1 MPMIMMAGV
10 FTVVLTREDLWHCA
24 RRFEAFFTTRTMK
37 LFSIMCPGRPS
48 PITCMRP
55 QMVGMQGMPTFEPCN
70 NGMIPLSLR
79 GVRFPWKR
87 FCFLVIVFIY
97 PRNMGRKHIALG
109 TCSKA
114 VLCARSQEPRGGQP
128 VQGPCHSIE
137 RYLPRNGSP

>member
-37 LFSIMCPGRPS
+37 PFSIMCLEDLRRLRSCDLRWLGCEGCLPS
-48 PITCMRP
+48 SHA
-55 QMVGMQGMPTFEPCN
+55 QWHDSFE
-70 NGMIPLSLR
+70 SQ

-87 FCFLVIVFIY
+87 FCFLVTVFICL
-97 PRNMGRKHIALG
+97 RNMGRKHSCFC

-114 VLCARSQEPRGGQP
+114 VLRTRSQEPRRSQP

-137 RYLPRNGSP
+137 RYLPGNGSP